1 MSSRTEIQRNY
12 IERKKAEMGE
22 DKYNEMMRLKKAEYR
37 QRLKTGTPIR
47 KVDENPKI
55 NQKDETPNVFVEK
68 SVKKEVAPITNN
80 LDALE
85 KLREMFSKLT
95 TKSDKPLRPASI
107 ENYVQKINRL
117 AVLMTGKPYSGENK
131 FLENADKVAESIA
144 ESDLKSKKD
153 YVTPVI
159 RLLKHLGV
167 TANDIETYQKKMK
180 VFKDNEYQGRRDNKA
195 GTKEKQNYIPLDEIR
210 KKVEEY
216 KPKDDMELIYKLI
229 VSMYFMGDSDSLVPR
244 NNLPDFKLVS
254 SKKKVKEMNPEWNFL
269 VVKDD
274 EPIGIVMN
282 RYKTQTTYG
291 TQKFVPSPFQKSM
304 LKQYIKLYGKKP
316 GDFLFTDKNDK
327 PFSYGNFNDLLLQS
341 MKAVLGKPINI
352 DLIRK
357 ILITDWYKQGVHS
370 INENEAFHRRFLHSA
385 SVGQEYVK
393 TDFSDGSD
401 SE

>member
-22 DKYNEMMRLKKAEYR
+22 EKYNEMMRLKKAEYR
-37 QRLKTGTPIR
+37 QRLKTGTP
-47 KVDENPKI
+47 KKEK
-55 NQKDETPNVFVEK
+55 KEETPNVAVEK
-68 SVKKEVAPITNN
+68 SVKEVGQKPITNN

-167 TANDIETYQKKMK
+167 SANDIETYQKKMK
-180 VFKDNEYQGRRDNKA
+180 VFKDNEYQGRRDNKSND
-195 GTKEKQNYIPLDEIR
+195 KEKQNYIPLDEIR

-269 VVKDD
+269 VIKDD
-274 EPIGIVMN
+274 DPIGIVMN
-282 RYKTQTTYG
+282 RYKTQATYG
-291 TQKFVPSPFQKSM
+291 QQKFVPSPFQKSM

-357 ILITDWYKQGVHS
+357 ILITDYYKQGLHS
-370 INENEAFHRRFLHSA
+370 INENELFARRFLHSA
-385 SVGQEYVK
+385 NVGAEYVK
-393 TDFSDGSD
+393 TDFSDCGD